1 MTAFDSIDK
10 FLIVLNAAS
19 AGVCIILSAS
29 VIGAP
34 VGIAGSSFTLIF
46 SLTRGIIK
54 KILSITR
61 NKKKE
66 T

>member
-1 MTAFDSIDK
+1 MTAFDSIGK
-10 FLIVLNAAS
+10 FSIVLNAAG

>member
-29 VIGAP
+29 VTGAP

-46 SLTRGIIK
+46 FLTRGIIK

-61 NKKKE
+61 NKKKKA
-66 T
+66 